1 MIYGYKISPID
12 STKNKFENFIIEN
25 LWALVC
31 SLSEI
36 KIALNST
43 FPSEYFNWR
52 IKGTSTQFENKGRD
66 AAE

>member
-1 MIYGYKISPID
+1 MIYGYKMSPID

-36 KIALNST
+36 KTALNST
-43 FPSEYFNWR
+43 FPS
-52 IKGTSTQFENKGRD
+52 
-66 AAE
+66 